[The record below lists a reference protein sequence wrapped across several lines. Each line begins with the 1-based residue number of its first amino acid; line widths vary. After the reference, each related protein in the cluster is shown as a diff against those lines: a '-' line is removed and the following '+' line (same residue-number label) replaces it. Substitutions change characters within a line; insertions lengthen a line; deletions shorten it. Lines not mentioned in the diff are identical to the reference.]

1 MQAETLSLLK
11 EIKQTGGRL
20 WRDGDRLRYRFPK
33 GCLTPKLLK
42 QMKQHKADIIDIM
55 KIVEQK
61 KQNTDLPAK
70 TTTDNNEP
78 DPFVQ
83 LHLHSQMSTLD
94 GIASVQEIIKRA
106 KELKQSAVGLT
117 NHGVM
122 VDWYDFY
129 KEAKKHSVKPI
140 IGNEVYFTEDRTK
153 KGKEQTV
160 II

>member
-1 MQAETLSLLK
+1 
-11 EIKQTGGRL
+11 
-20 WRDGDRLRYRFPK
+20 
-33 GCLTPKLLK
+33 
-42 QMKQHKADIIDIM
+42 MKQHKADIIDIM